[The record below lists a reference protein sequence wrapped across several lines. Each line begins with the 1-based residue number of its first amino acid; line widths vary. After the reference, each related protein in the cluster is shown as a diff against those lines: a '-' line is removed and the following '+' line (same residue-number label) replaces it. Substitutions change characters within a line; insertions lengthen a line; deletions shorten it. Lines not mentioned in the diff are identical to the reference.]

1 MGVGRLAPH
10 RVRARYAQSLKEI
23 PLPVRSFAGIDPGGL
38 TIVGE
43 AEIAGRRVQFG
54 VLYAIPRLWMTFP
67 EYLPPVLGFV
77 TGLDITGPELHI
89 TEPDHLGWARQP
101 GRAGELKREALAVW
115 QAAQRECEG

>member
-10 RVRARYAQSLKEI
+10 RVRARYAQALKEI

-38 TIVGE
+38 TTVGE

-67 EYLPPVLGFV
+67 EHLPPVLGFL
-77 TGLDITGPELHI
+77 TGFDCTDPELHI
-89 TEPDHLGWARQP
+89 TELDHLGWARQP
-101 GRAGELKREALAVW
+101 GRAAALKREAVAIW
-115 QAAQRECEG
+115 QAALRECEG